1 MKWYG
6 ILGIV
11 MILFT
16 EINFVLKLQPFA
28 KFYFPIVWFGYILVM
43 DSLVYK
49 INKKSLLTAN
59 KKRFLLLLI
68 LSAIFWWVFEFI
80 NLFTNNWD
88 YTSSLKLSSSL
99 WATIS
104 FATVLPAFF
113 ETSELLISM
122 HIFDKVK
129 LHKQHKIKKSL
140 LFGMLFIGI
149 IALILPLLSPKI
161 FFPFVWLSLFF
172 LLDPINYMN
181 RQPSVIQHLKDKKLT
196 IPLTLLLTGIIL
208 GLLWEFWNYY
218 AIIKW
223 TYNVPY
229 VGFLKIFEMPI
240 LGYFGYFPFAL
251 ELYAMYHFS
260 VYLYQKAYKRINR

>member
-1 MKWYG
+1 
-6 ILGIV
+6 
-11 MILFT
+11 
-16 EINFVLKLQPFA
+16 
-28 KFYFPIVWFGYILVM
+28 
-43 DSLVYK
+43 
-49 INKKSLLTAN
+49 
-59 KKRFLLLLI
+59 
-68 LSAIFWWVFEFI
+68 
-80 NLFTNNWD
+80 
-88 YTSSLKLSSSL
+88 
-99 WATIS
+99 
-104 FATVLPAFF
+104 
-113 ETSELLISM
+113 
-122 HIFDKVK
+122 
-129 LHKQHKIKKSL
+129 
-140 LFGMLFIGI
+140 
-149 IALILPLLSPKI
+149 
-161 FFPFVWLSLFF
+161 
-172 LLDPINYMN
+172 MN